1 MDFFIGEVIKGD
13 TGLLQFNLPDNL
25 VLVWKEGKD
34 AEAVLCGAASDIPR
48 GWIDQNHTPLKIFG
62 NYNLIKNFFPVFK
75 LPVGSKVIGTREV
88 LTIQMNP
95 HQGIIRYMGK
105 RAKRVLIVDDS
116 PTIRKLLKKMI
127 STFEGWEVV
136 EEVESAEKIPDAL
149 KAHFP
154 DLVTLDLNL
163 TNMNGAEAMK
173 RFLAPLR
180 IPTLLIT
187 SQPKEDGS
195 LVMDALEAGALDYM
209 QKPESGKWEVLQ
221 NELSLKMET
230 ALKSKW
236 QNMGHVPTS
245 SHTLSNKKFV
255 FNPDDYLITIGSST
269 GGTQALQ
276 QIFTRFPANIPPILV
291 AQHIPAGFSKALA
304 DRLNKLCP
312 FEIKE
317 AEDGDAVQANR
328 ILIAPGDHHMRLSK
342 NGKNVEIFAGEPVN
356 RFRPSVEVLFKSVT
370 AHSKVNTI
378 GIMLTGMGK
387 DGADAMVEL
396 HRKGAFCIA
405 QDEASSVV
413 FGMPKEA
420 IRLGA
425 VDAVKPLF
433 DIPEFV
439 LEYLSGNKA
448 IRLKKES

>member
-13 TGLLQFNLPDNL
+13 TGLLQFNLPENL
-25 VLVWKEGKD
+25 VLVWKEGKT
-34 AEAVLCGAASDIPR
+34 AEAVLCGAVSDIPR
-48 GWIDQNHTPLKIFG
+48 GWLDQNHTALKIFG
-62 NYNLIKNFFPVFK
+62 NSNLIKSFFPVFK
-75 LPVGSKVIGTREV
+75 LPVGSKVIGTRDV

-95 HQGIIRYMGK
+95 HEGVIRYMGK

-149 KAHFP
+149 KTHYP

-236 QNMGHVPTS
+236 QNIGGAAVSQSLIHR
-245 SHTLSNKKFV
+245 KFD
-255 FNPDDYLITIGSST
+255 FNPEDYLITIGSST

-276 QIFTRFPANIPPILV
+276 QIFTRLPANIPPILV

-304 DRLNKLCP
+304 ERLNKLCP

-317 AEDGDAVQANR
+317 AEDGDLVRPNR
-328 ILIAPGDHHMRLSK
+328 VLIAPGDHHMRLSK
-342 NGKNVEIFAGEPVN
+342 TGKNVEIFAGEPVN

-370 AHSKVNTI
+370 SHSKVSTI

-425 VDAVKPLF
+425 TDAVKPLLE
-433 DIPEFV
+433 IPEFV
-439 LEYLSGNKA
+439 LEYLSGNKL
-448 IRLKKES
+448 RLKKES

>member
-1 MDFFIGEVIKGD
+1 MDFYIGEVIKGD
-13 TGLLQFNLPDNL
+13 TGLLQFSLPENLL
-25 VLVWKEGKD
+25 LIWKEGKNS
-34 AEAVLCGAASDIPR
+34 EAVLCAATSDIPR
-48 GWIDQNHTPLKIFG
+48 GWLDQNHTSLKIFG

-75 LPVGSKVIGTREV
+75 LPVGSKVIGTRET

-95 HQGIIRYMGK
+95 SEGIIRYMGK

-116 PTIRKLLKKMI
+116 PTIRKLLKKII

-149 KAHFP
+149 RNHFP

-173 RFLAPLR
+173 KFLAPLR

-195 LVMDALEAGALDYM
+195 LVMDALDAGALDYM

-221 NELSLKMET
+221 SELSLKMEA
-230 ALKSKW
+230 ALKAKW
-236 QNMGHVPTS
+236 QTMSLQTTS
-245 SHTLSNKKFV
+245 RSLITKKYD
-255 FNPDDYLITIGSST
+255 FNPEDFLITIGSST

-276 QIFTRFPANIPPILV
+276 QIFTRLPAVIPPILV
-291 AQHIPAGFSKALA
+291 AQHIPAGFSRALA

-317 AEDGDAVQANR
+317 AEDGDAVQPNR

-342 NGKNVEIFAGEPVN
+342 TGKTVEIFAGEPVN

-370 AHSKVNTI
+370 SYSKVNTI

-387 DGADAMVEL
+387 DGADAMVDL
-396 HRKGAFCIA
+396 HKKGAFCIA

-425 VDAVKPLF
+425 VDSVKPLL

-439 LEYLSGNKA
+439 LEYLSGSKV
-448 IRLKKES
+448 RLKKES

>member
-1 MDFFIGEVIKGD
+1 MEFFIGDVIKGD
-13 TGLLQFNLPDNL
+13 TGLLQFALPKNL
-25 VLVWKEGKD
+25 VLIWKEGNSP
-34 AEAVLCGAASDIPR
+34 EAVLCAAASDIPK
-48 GWIDQNHTPLKIFG
+48 GWIEQNHSALKIFG
-62 NYNLIKNFFPVFK
+62 DFALIKRFFPVFK
-75 LPVGSKVIGTREV
+75 LPVGSKVIGVKKE
-88 LTIQMNP
+88 LTIQMDTSK
-95 HQGIIRYMGK
+95 GIIRYLGT
-105 RAKRVLIVDDS
+105 RAKRVVIVDDS
-116 PTIRKLLKKMI
+116 STIRKLLRKII

-136 EEVESAEKIPDAL
+136 DEVESAEKIPESL
-149 KAHFP
+149 RNHFP

-163 TNMNGAEAMK
+163 GNMNGAEAMK
-173 RFLAPLR
+173 KFLAPLR

-187 SQPKEDGS
+187 SQPRQDGT

-209 QKPESGKWEVLQ
+209 QKPESGKWEILQ

-230 ALKSKW
+230 ALKAKW
-236 QNMGHVPTS
+236 QNM
-245 SHTLSNKKFV
+245 SHAAVSPILNKKYNY
-255 FNPDDYLITIGSST
+255 NPEEFLITIGSST

-276 QIFTRFPANIPPILV
+276 QIFTRLPANIPPILV

-317 AEDGDAVQANR
+317 AEDGDLVIPNR
-328 ILIAPGDHHMRLSK
+328 VLIAPGDHHMRLHK
-342 NGKNVEIFAGEPVN
+342 NGKSVEIFAGEPVN

-387 DGADAMVEL
+387 DGAEAMVEL
-396 HRKGAFCIA
+396 HNKGAFTIA

-425 VDAVKPLF
+425 ADSVKPLLE
-433 DIPEFV
+433 IPEFV
-439 LEYLSGNKA
+439 LEYLSGSKS